1 MRRRIVTHE
10 EAEAA
15 FTREL
20 AGDLLPVG
28 DVIEGCDVIEGRIL
42 SIRLPEVPE
51 PGGSEGRGFLP
62 LTYVYETKG
71 ETRTLATYEGPEID
85 ETRSFLRATLPD
97 YEIDQRLELWFEE
110 DWNPEDCGC
119 GCDC

>member
-1 MRRRIVTHE
+1 MRRRVVTQE

-20 AGDLLPVG
+20 TGEPMPTGDAV
-28 DVIEGCDVIEGRIL
+28 EGRIV
-42 SIRLPEVPE
+42 SIRVPEVPE

-62 LTYVYETKG
+62 LTYVYEADG
-71 ETRTLATYEGPEID
+71 ETRTLATHEGPQID

-97 YEIDQRLELWFEE
+97 YEIDQRLELWFEQ
-110 DWNPEDCGC
+110 DWNPEDCGR
-119 GCDC
+119 GCEC